1 MVTKKYGTSVITDI
15 RNFTGIF
22 EQFQNDNS
30 EEFIHFL
37 ESYYRAQSLFA
48 NIISDDVHLSSTG
61 DGVLTIFLSEN
72 SHKEGFAFLLLIHR
86 YLTNM
91 CGLFTKRNGVKTS
104 FGIGADSGSVWDVG
118 KNMEIKLD
126 TYVGNVINRSSRI
139 EGNTKSFGNTT
150 AAIGNFLYKN
160 LIKDLYPKAF
170 DIMEKSENYDS
181 LLNEHPDIVLLSK
194 ELMLFYIFEM
204 ELKNI
209 DKPLPI
215 FRLSEYMVADD
226 EIYWRVISKL
236 LSEEKVEKL
245 KKEL

>member
-1 MVTKKYGTSVITDI
+1 MVTEKYGTSVITDI

-30 EEFIHFL
+30 EEFINFL
-37 ESYYRAQSLFA
+37 ENYYMAQSLFA
-48 NIISDDVHLSSTG
+48 NIVSDDVHLSSTG

-72 SHKEGFAFLLLIHR
+72 SQREGFAFLLLIHR

-91 CGLFTKRNGVKTS
+91 CETFTKRNGIETS

-139 EGNTKSFGNTT
+139 EGNTKNFGNTT

-170 DIMEKSENYDS
+170 DIMEKSKNYDS
-181 LLNEHPDIVLLSK
+181 LLNKHPDIVLLSK

-204 ELKNI
+204 ELKNM

-215 FRLSEYMVADD
+215 FRLSEYMVSDD